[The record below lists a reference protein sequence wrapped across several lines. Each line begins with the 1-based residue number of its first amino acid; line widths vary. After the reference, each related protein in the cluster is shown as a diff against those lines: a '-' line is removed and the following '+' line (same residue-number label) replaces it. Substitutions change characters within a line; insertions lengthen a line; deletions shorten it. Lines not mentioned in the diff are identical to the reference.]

1 MFKKN
6 FIKLCAQKNVTA
18 TAVCNAVGITISAF
32 SQWTDETVPR
42 QTTLQK
48 IADYFGVTPEYL
60 LSDYDA
66 EREKV
71 AAEVATM
78 MDDLTE
84 DERQDVIKYIDFL
97 KAKRGGSK

>member
-1 MFKKN
+1 MFWKK
-6 FIKLCAQKNVTA
+6 FIALCNEKGISPTTVVTSL
-18 TAVCNAVGITISAF
+18 NISRG
-32 SQWTDETVPR
+32 SVTGWKKGTTPND
-42 QTTLQK
+42 TTLQK

-71 AAEVATM
+71 AEEVATM

>member
-1 MFKKN
+1 MFKRN
-6 FIKLCAQKNVTA
+6 FINLCNEKGEAPS
-18 TAVCNAVGITISAF
+18 AVCRKVGITPATF
-32 SQWTDETVPR
+32 SGWTDQTIPR
-42 QTTLQK
+42 QATLFR
-48 IADYFGVTPEYL
+48 IANYFNVSVEQL

-71 AAEVATM
+71 AEEVATM

-97 KAKRGGSK
+97 KAKRGDS

>member
-1 MFKKN
+1 MFKRN
-6 FIKLCAQKNVTA
+6 FINLCNEKGEAPS
-18 TAVCNAVGITISAF
+18 AVCRKVGITPATF
-32 SQWTDETVPR
+32 SGWTDQTIPR
-42 QTTLQK
+42 QATLFR
-48 IADYFGVTPEYL
+48 IANYFNVSVEQL

-71 AAEVATM
+71 AEEVATM

-97 KAKRGGSK
+97 KAKRQ